1 MTPANAPAS
10 HDTYAPLW
18 ELLRT
23 WRDLALKAAGRA
35 PAQLSRSEVEPILR
49 WIYVLAFVLRRLVL
63 IAATKLVVSLPQK
76 SRAAARTPPDR
87 ATTTAH
93 PNAFRLYAHNRRP
106 RAHAERATTRHETTL
121 DTGTQKPPLANKPHY
136 PLPIDTLL
144 RASHDNQH
152 DAPEA
157 PERPEPPALQPHALN
172 RAPAIYD
179 ATPLIARITHLAQ
192 LIANPDA
199 LIARAARALAR
210 NRETATRLAYQRP
223 PRARGVL
230 RTMRHLI
237 PDILAPLHDA
247 LSEILLAYGHANTS

>member
-1 MTPANAPAS
+1 MTPANAPQ
-10 HDTYAPLW
+10 DTYAPLW

-35 PAQLSRSEVEPILR
+35 PAQLLRSEVEPILR

-63 IAATKLVVSLPQK
+63 IAATKRAVSLPQ
-76 SRAAARTPPDR
+76 RATHAAIRTPSGR

-93 PNAFRLYAHNRRP
+93 PNTFRLYAHTQRP
-106 RAHAERATTRHETTL
+106 RAHAAQATTRHETTL
-121 DTGTQKPPLANKPHY
+121 HNDTQKPPPATKPHY

-144 RASHDNQH
+144 RASHDDLH

-157 PERPEPPALQPHALN
+157 PDRPEQPPPQLRALI

-179 ATPLIARITHLAQ
+179 AKPLIARITHLAQ
-192 LIANPDA
+192 LIANPDK

-237 PDILAPLHDA
+237 PEVLAPLHDA
-247 LSEILLAYGHANTS
+247 FSDIMFTYGHANTS